1 MEELKLSGEQ
11 TDRFNADGVVMLDRI
26 VDEATVEALRASFDR
41 LFRGAFET
49 GVTPDEVN
57 WQEGTGDPSLTRQ
70 ICNGWKADRTI
81 ARVMLREDFGR
92 ALAQLSGWPGARIMI
107 DDVLW
112 KPPGA
117 RPLGFHQDDAYLT
130 WFTPQELISLWIALD
145 DTSAE
150 GGTMEVVR
158 GSHTWAHSTPEGEF
172 HGPEDYRKDMEL
184 AARVEGCDPEIVP
197 VVVNQGGGSIH
208 HGWAWHGSG
217 QNRSNTPRRALVL
230 HAMSSEARYVPE
242 CLGEGTGR
250 IYGRYKRL
258 GDNEMDE
265 NYFPILWSRD
275 GRRTPGLDEI
285 CRG

>member
-1 MEELKLSGEQ
+1 MQELKLSGEQ
-11 TDRFNADGVVMLDRI
+11 TDRFNADGVVMLERI

-92 ALAQLSGWPGARIMI
+92 ALAELSGWPGARIMI

-145 DTSAE
+145 DTSAD

-184 AARVEGCDPEIVP
+184 AARAEGSEPEIVP
-197 VVVNQGGGSIH
+197 IVVNKGGGSIH
-208 HGWAWHGSG
+208 HGWVWHGSG
-217 QNRSNTPRRALVL
+217 QNRSDTPRRALVL

-285 CRG
+285 CGA

>member
-1 MEELKLSGEQ
+1 MQELKLSREQ
-11 TDRFNADGVVMLDRI
+11 TDRFNADGVVMLERI
-26 VDEATVEALRASFDR
+26 VDEATVEALQASFDR

-92 ALAQLSGWPGARIMI
+92 ALAGLAGWPGARIMI

-158 GSHTWAHSTPEGEF
+158 GSHRWARSTPEGEF
-172 HGPEDYRKDMEL
+172 HGPEDYRKYMEL
-184 AARVEGCDPEIVP
+184 AAEAEGVEPEIVP
-197 VVVNQGGGSIH
+197 IVVNKGGGSIH
-208 HGWAWHGSG
+208 HGWVWHGSG
-217 QNRSNTPRRALVL
+217 HNRSDTPRRALVL

-258 GDNEMDE
+258 GDDEMDE
-265 NYFPILWSRD
+265 NYFPILWSSD
-275 GRRTPGLDEI
+275 GRRTPGLDAI
-285 CRG
+285 CGG

>member
-1 MEELKLSGEQ
+1 MQELKLGGEQ
-11 TDRFNADGVVMLDRI
+11 TDRFNADGVVVIARI

-92 ALAQLSGWPGARIMI
+92 ALAELAGWPGARIMS
-107 DDVLW
+107 DNVLW

-145 DTSAE
+145 DTSAD

-184 AARVEGCDPEIVP
+184 AARAEGSEPEIVP
-197 VVVNQGGGSIH
+197 IVVNQGGGSIH
-208 HGWAWHGSG
+208 HGWVWHGSG
-217 QNRSNTPRRALVL
+217 HNRSAMPRRALVL
-230 HAMSSEARYVPE
+230 HAMSSAARYVPE

-258 GDNEMDE
+258 GDTEMDE
-265 NYFPILWSRD
+265 NYSPILWTRD
-275 GRRTPGLDEI
+275 GRRTPGLDAI
-285 CRG
+285 CGG

>member
-1 MEELKLSGEQ
+1 MQELKLSREQ
-11 TDRFNADGVVMLDRI
+11 TDRFNADGVVMLERI

-92 ALAQLSGWPGARIMI
+92 ALAGLSGWPGARIMI

-145 DTSAE
+145 DTSAD

-184 AARVEGCDPEIVP
+184 AARAEGSEPEIVP
-197 VVVNQGGGSIH
+197 IVVNKGGGSIH
-208 HGWAWHGSG
+208 HGWVWHGSG
-217 QNRSNTPRRALVL
+217 HNRSDTPRRALVL
-230 HAMSSEARYVPE
+230 HAMSSSARYVPE
-242 CLGEGTGR
+242 RLGEGTGS

-285 CRG
+285 CGG